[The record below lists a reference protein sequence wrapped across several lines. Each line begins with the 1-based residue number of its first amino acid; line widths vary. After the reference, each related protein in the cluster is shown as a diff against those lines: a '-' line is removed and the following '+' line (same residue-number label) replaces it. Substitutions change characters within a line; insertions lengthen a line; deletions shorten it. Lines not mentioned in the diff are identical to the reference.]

1 MVFQRDIKGYSM
13 NRSLQDRF
21 RANRRLGAVAI
32 FGLGFLGLAS
42 CAKPSTAYPVI
53 PLADVQAATLIDQRN
68 NVIARLD
75 RLERVNSIGWPLLV
89 ANADL
94 CHNRRADRFG
104 FSVGNDKTI
113 RALADGFTLKQ
124 VNAIG
129 YDASPVVLNVFEGTP
144 AARAGLMRGAVP
156 IKVGETDIGGEMDSL
171 NEALSEYSEAR
182 AEAKQKRE
190 TGEPETVLPDLDVVF
205 QNPDGSELRARL
217 TPETICSI
225 PINVSETDSVNANT
239 GGTSV
244 NMFRGLLTL
253 MEDDDDVAIVIG
265 HEIGHVIGRHVPKLR
280 RNTYVSGFA
289 LWGIPV
295 VTAAGLFDGLFAA
308 PLERWGGIET
318 PPGQAGFTRLANRVL
333 GVRSFEREADY
344 IGMYV
349 AARGGVDISNAEE
362 VFAAFAK
369 LSPSSTYGER
379 THPITADRQL
389 ALRATREEIEAKQ
402 AAGELLIPNDW
413 AYPVLLDE
421 EADASGGGE

>member
-1 MVFQRDIKGYSM
+1 MTI
-13 NRSLQDRF
+13 SLLDTF
-21 RANRRLGAVAI
+21 RANGRLRGMAI
-32 FGLGFLGLAS
+32 FGLGLMGLAS

-53 PLADVQAATLIDQRN
+53 PLAEVQAAMLIDQRA
-68 NVIARLD
+68 NVTARLD

-144 AARAGLMRGAVP
+144 AARAGLVRGAVP
-156 IKVGETDIGGEMDSL
+156 IKVGETDIGGEMDAL

-182 AEAKQKRE
+182 AEAKEKRE
-190 TGEPETVLPDLDVVF
+190 AGESETVLPDLDVVF

-225 PINVSETDSVNANT
+225 PLNVSETDSVNANT

-265 HEIGHVIGRHVPKLR
+265 HEIGHVIGRHVPKQR

-295 VTAAGLFDGLFAA
+295 VTAASLFDGFFAA

-318 PPGQAGFTRLANRVL
+318 PPGQAGVTRLVNGVL

-349 AARGGVDISNAEE
+349 AARGGVDISTAEE

-389 ALRATREEIEAKQ
+389 ALEATREEIEAKQ

-413 AYPVLLDE
+413 PYPVLLDE
-421 EADASGGGE
+421 EADASGEGE